1 MIAIFYKAH
10 KIFLKLCKI
19 NSIEEE
25 AWDDYA
31 NIYHG
36 KENWPYI
43 PDRQVWIQNKP
54 FKLFRLL
61 IFINLFLS
69 FYATSFFNTNVFSNT
84 ILEGPEFL
92 SWSKN
97 LVAIPTVCDYKNWNL
112 VSESNSFISLL
123 RLPFELAV
131 MHAYAHLDPCK
142 VFNMELFA
150 NINNNFQPLTVFVK
164 KLHLRYLRGF

>member
-1 MIAIFYKAH
+1 MQNQFNWGGGKHLLTII
-10 KIFLKLCKI
+10 
-19 NSIEEE
+19 
-25 AWDDYA
+25 DYA
-31 NIYHG
+31 NIYHE

-54 FKLFRLL
+54 FKWFLLL
-61 IFINLFLS
+61 IFTNLLLS
-69 FYATSFFNTNVFSNT
+69 FYVTSFFNTNVFSNM

-92 SWSKN
+92 SWSLN
-97 LVAIPTVCDYKNWNL
+97 LIAIPTVCDYKNWNL